1 MYGGCVRPILGGT
14 QTQRGC
20 FAYIYKAILLAK
32 NSGHSGYFA
41 KNDLLHDSEDSR
53 YFARCA
59 GKNHPREPGSLRPT
73 FSPSIQ

>member
-1 MYGGCVRPILGGT
+1 MGAVYAPYWGT
-14 QTQRGC
+14 PKHNTVV

-59 GKNHPREPGSLRPT
+59 GEITHGNPVPCGRP
-73 FSPSIQ
+73 FRRQF